1 MNSRP
6 ANRTGAL
13 PSWAAAELFF
23 TAGVAVAILFAVLSG
38 TVAKSLGIN
47 QAQLGQLSGV
57 YTLAYSVGQ
66 LLLGIVLTSRNVKA
80 FLGVGAALGAAGC
93 FLLSSSTGY
102 ATAFAAQVLLG
113 IGFSGTFVGLI
124 FLIGRDFSANFSFMS
139 SLSQSITNIAGAA
152 LSITASLTPWLADFR
167 LTFRVMAAVLLGV
180 AVLQFLLVRG
190 KSSSEASPAAAPPTP
205 FLAAL
210 RLAVANLQFWWAVIY
225 YAGLFGTML
234 AFANLWNIQFQIN
247 YFGNS
252 PQQSAMMNAMIA
264 IGITVGS
271 IIAGMWAKKSGFLL
285 PARAFALL
293 SLATFVVM
301 AVMPLPRWEATG
313 IILIMGF
320 GLAGSILAL
329 SVIYAHLP
337 PAATAVATSLVVT
350 AAFVHGALLQTLIGN
365 SLAHATTV
373 VAGAGTHAGMFT
385 IYQHGMGWLLSSVLC
400 SVIASFL
407 FRRPPETP

>member
-1 MNSRP
+1 MNDSP
-6 ANRTGAL
+6 SNRSGAL

-47 QAQLGQLSGV
+47 QAQLGQLSGIF
-57 YTLAYSVGQ
+57 TLAYSVGQ
-66 LLLGIVLTSRNVKA
+66 LFLGIVLTSRNIKA
-80 FLGVGAALGAAGC
+80 LLGIGSALGAAGC
-93 FLLSSSTGY
+93 FLLSARTGY
-102 ATAFAAQVLLG
+102 TTALAAQILLG

-124 FLIGRDFSANFSFMS
+124 FLIGRDFSADFSFMS
-139 SLSQSITNIAGAA
+139 SLSQSVTNIAGAA

-167 LTFRVMAAVLLGV
+167 FTFRVMAVALLGV
-180 AVLQFLLVRG
+180 AALQFLLVRG
-190 KSSSEASPAAAPPTP
+190 KSPEHAAAAVPSTP

-210 RLAVANLQFWWAVIY
+210 RLAASNLQFWWAAIY

-247 YFGNS
+247 TFGNS

-271 IIAGMWAKKSGFLL
+271 VMAGMWAKKAGFLV
-285 PARAFALL
+285 PSRVFALL
-293 SLATFVVM
+293 SLAIFGLM
-301 AVMPLPRWEATG
+301 ALLPLPRWEATAF
-313 IILIMGF
+313 ILIIGF

-329 SVIYAHLP
+329 SVIYAHIP

-350 AAFVHGALLQTLIGN
+350 AAFVHGAILQTLIGK
-365 SLAHATTV
+365 SLAYA
-373 VAGAGTHAGMFT
+373 APAISAAGTHAAMFT
-385 IYQHGMGWLLSSVLC
+385 IYQHGMVWLLGSVAC
-400 SVIASFL
+400 SVTASFL
-407 FRRPPETP
+407 FRPASAK

>member
-1 MNSRP
+1 MKTQP
-6 ANRTGAL
+6 AKNVGAVA
-13 PSWAAAELFF
+13 SWASAELFF

-38 TVAKSLGIN
+38 SISKSLGLN
-47 QAQLGQLSGV
+47 QAELGQLSGI

-66 LLLGIVLTSRNVKA
+66 LVLGVLLSSRNIKA
-80 FLGVGAALGAAGC
+80 LLGVGSALGAAGC
-93 FLLSSSTGY
+93 FLLSTSTGY
-102 ATAFAAQVLLG
+102 ATALAAQILLG
-113 IGFSGTFVGLI
+113 IGLSGTFVGLI
-124 FLIGRDFSANFSFMS
+124 FLIGRDFASNFSFMS

-167 LTFRVMAAVLLGV
+167 LTFRVMAVVLLGV

-190 KSSSEASPAAAPPTP
+190 KSAEPAADAAPATP

-210 RLAVANLQFWWAVIY
+210 RLAASNLQFWLAAIY

-234 AFANLWNIQFQIN
+234 AYANLWNIQFQIN

-252 PQQSAMMNAMIA
+252 LQQSAMMNAMIA

-271 IIAGMWAKKSGFLL
+271 ITAGMWAKKSGFLL

-293 SLATFVVM
+293 SLATFVLM
-301 AVMPLPRWEATG
+301 AVLPVPRWEATG
-313 IILIMGF
+313 IILVMGF

-329 SVIYAHLP
+329 SVVYAHIP

-350 AAFVHGALLQTLIGN
+350 AAFVHGAILQTLIGN
-365 SLAHATTV
+365 SLAHATPV
-373 VAGAGTHAGMFT
+373 ASAGAHSAMFT
-385 IYQHGMGWLLSSVLC
+385 IYQHGMVWLLGSVLC
-400 SVIASFL
+400 SLIASFL
-407 FRRPPETP
+407 FRPAPAK

>member
-1 MNSRP
+1 MTDRPSNS
-6 ANRTGAL
+6 AGAL
-13 PSWAAAELFF
+13 RSWAAAELFF

-47 QAQLGQLSGV
+47 QTQLGQLSGIF
-57 YTLAYSVGQ
+57 TLAYSVGQ
-66 LLLGIVLTSRNVKA
+66 LFLGIVLTSRNIKA
-80 FLGVGAALGAAGC
+80 LLGIGSALGAAGC

-102 ATAFAAQVLLG
+102 ATAFAAQILLG

-139 SLSQSITNIAGAA
+139 SLSQSVTNIAGAA
-152 LSITASLTPWLADFR
+152 LSITAGLTPWLADFR
-167 LTFRVMAAVLLGV
+167 LTFRVMAVALLGV
-180 AVLQFLLVRG
+180 AALQFLLVRG
-190 KSSSEASPAAAPPTP
+190 KSSEPSAAAAPVAP

-210 RLAVANLQFWWAVIY
+210 RLATSNLQFWWAAIY

-234 AFANLWNIQFQIN
+234 AYANLWNIQFQIN

-271 IIAGMWAKKSGFLL
+271 IIAGMWAKKAGFLI
-285 PARAFALL
+285 PARVFALL
-293 SLATFVVM
+293 SLAIFVLM
-301 AVMPLPRWEATG
+301 ALLPLPRWEATAF
-313 IILIMGF
+313 ILAIGF

-329 SVIYAHLP
+329 SVIYAHIP

-350 AAFVHGALLQTLIGN
+350 ASFVHGAILQTLIGN
-365 SLAHATTV
+365 SLAHATP
-373 VAGAGTHAGMFT
+373 AASAAGTHVAMFT
-385 IYQHGMGWLLSSVLC
+385 IYQHGMVWLLGSVVC

-407 FRRPPETP
+407 FRGPAK

>member
-1 MNSRP
+1 MKTQP
-6 ANRTGAL
+6 AKNVGAVA
-13 PSWAAAELFF
+13 SWASAELFF

-38 TVAKSLGIN
+38 SISKSLGLN
-47 QAQLGQLSGV
+47 QAELGQLSGI

-66 LLLGIVLTSRNVKA
+66 LVLGVLLSSRNIKA
-80 FLGVGAALGAAGC
+80 LLGVGSALGATGC
-93 FLLSSSTGY
+93 FLLSTSTGY
-102 ATAFAAQVLLG
+102 ATALAAQILLG
-113 IGFSGTFVGLI
+113 IGLSGTFVGLI
-124 FLIGRDFSANFSFMS
+124 FLIGRDFASNFSFMS

-167 LTFRVMAAVLLGV
+167 LTFRVMAVVLLGV

-190 KSSSEASPAAAPPTP
+190 KSAEPAADAAPATP

-210 RLAVANLQFWWAVIY
+210 RLAASNLQFWLAAIY

-234 AFANLWNIQFQIN
+234 AYANLWNIQFQIN

-252 PQQSAMMNAMIA
+252 LQQSAMMNAMIA

-271 IIAGMWAKKSGFLL
+271 ITAGMWAKKSGFLI

-293 SLATFVVM
+293 SLATFVLM
-301 AVMPLPRWEATG
+301 AVLPVPRWEATG
-313 IILIMGF
+313 IILVMGF

-329 SVIYAHLP
+329 SVVYAHIP

-350 AAFVHGALLQTLIGN
+350 AAFVHGAILQTLIGN
-365 SLAHATTV
+365 SLAHATPV
-373 VAGAGTHAGMFT
+373 ASAGAHSAMFT
-385 IYQHGMGWLLSSVLC
+385 IYQHGMVWLLGSVLC
-400 SVIASFL
+400 SLIASFL
-407 FRRPPETP
+407 FRPAPAK

>member
-1 MNSRP
+1 MNDRSTTRSG
-6 ANRTGAL
+6 TL
-13 PSWAAAELFF
+13 PSWGAAELFF

-38 TVAKSLGIN
+38 TVSKSLGIN
-47 QAQLGQLSGV
+47 QAQLGQLSGI

-66 LLLGIVLTSRNVKA
+66 LLLGIVLTSRNIKA
-80 FLGVGAALGAAGC
+80 LLGIGAALGAAGC
-93 FLLSSSTGY
+93 FLLSASTGY
-102 ATAFAAQVLLG
+102 ATAFAAQILLG

-167 LTFRVMAAVLLGV
+167 LTFRVMAAALLGV

-190 KSSSEASPAAAPPTP
+190 KSAEASAAAPPSTP
-205 FLAAL
+205 FLVAL
-210 RLAVANLQFWWAVIY
+210 RLAASNLQFWWAAIY

-247 YFGNS
+247 YFGNT
-252 PQQSAMMNAMIA
+252 PQQSAMMNAMVA
-264 IGITVGS
+264 IGITIGS
-271 IIAGMWAKKSGFLL
+271 IIAGMWAKKAGFLL
-285 PARAFALL
+285 PSRAFALL
-293 SLATFVVM
+293 SLAIFIVM
-301 AVMPLPRWEATG
+301 ALLPLPRWEATAF
-313 IILIMGF
+313 ILIMGF

-329 SVIYAHLP
+329 SVVYAHIP

-350 AAFVHGALLQTLIGN
+350 AAFVHGAILQTLIGN
-365 SLAHATTV
+365 SLASATPAIAAAGSAHA
-373 VAGAGTHAGMFT
+373 AIFT
-385 IYQHGMGWLLSSVLC
+385 IYQHGMVWLLGSVAC

-407 FRRPPETP
+407 FRPAPAK